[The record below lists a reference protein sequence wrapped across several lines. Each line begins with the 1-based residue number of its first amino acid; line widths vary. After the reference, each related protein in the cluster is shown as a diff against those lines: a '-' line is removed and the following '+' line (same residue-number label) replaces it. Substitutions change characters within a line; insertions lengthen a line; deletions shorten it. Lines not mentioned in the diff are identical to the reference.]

1 MSLDKI
7 YELKPANNQQVEDE
21 NALSDLEITRAARSQ
36 YQALFSFCMKTAFSC
51 ASIGWLVFAA
61 IQYFWPQNAVT
72 LGLFVSIWLPSV
84 ASASGHP
91 CRTDHCLDSAP
102 NCCSRSLGKCCN
114 GNWACY
120 SSGTCHQTH
129 AETSRKCGSHGT
141 VLACT

>member
-1 MSLDKI
+1 
-7 YELKPANNQQVEDE
+7 
-21 NALSDLEITRAARSQ
+21 
-36 YQALFSFCMKTAFSC
+36 MKTAFSC